1 MSKKRKHTPWLVVAA
16 ISISILAGLGAYK
29 GARLL
34 ADEITTDAEKQA
46 EKAGLFSE
54 DVQGEGEDEVQKLTD
69 EKVKEVDT
77 LISAKEKEIMTV

>member
-1 MSKKRKHTPWLVVAA
+1 MDALKK
-16 ISISILAGLGAYK
+16 
-29 GARLL
+29 
-34 ADEITTDAEKQA
+34 A

>member
-1 MSKKRKHTPWLVVAA
+1 MRILLIQESVKLPAKAAGENGKIVIRNARRDAVDALKK
-16 ISISILAGLGAYK
+16 
-29 GARLL
+29 
-34 ADEITTDAEKQA
+34 A